1 MRRTRSGRLAELRG
15 AWPRCGN
22 STRVTERRLEDM
34 DKAIPLALLASVFTA
49 TSSVCQRL
57 GARDSQPSGVDVW
70 LLFRLARRPVWLL
83 GVASMILGFLFQV
96 AALHYGALALV
107 QPILAL
113 ELLFVFGYMAIM
125 SRTVRRRDWL
135 AAAAMS
141 SGLGLFLFAASPHGG
156 RQHAPAS
163 LWLLAGLLTL
173 AVVLAGL
180 ALAFGL
186 KRRIARSESQRA
198 AILGALTGIS
208 WGFVAAVIKEFS
220 YHLDDGIAA
229 VFTNWSVYV
238 LIGAGA
244 ASLLLASHALA
255 AGPLAASQPG
265 FTILDPLA
273 ASLLGLF
280 LFSEHFQAATEDLAL
295 EALAL
300 ALLVAGVSALSHSH
314 LIVGEDGARPVGEA
328 SDSRA
333 IRERTSPG

>member
-1 MRRTRSGRLAELRG
+1 ME
-15 AWPRCGN
+15 
-22 STRVTERRLEDM
+22 
-34 DKAIPLALLASVFTA
+34 KAIPLALLASVFTA

-57 GARDSQPSGVDVW
+57 GARDSQPSGLDVW
-70 LLFRLARRPVWLL
+70 LVFRLARRPIWLL
-83 GVASMILGFLFQV
+83 GIASMIMGFVFQV

-113 ELLFVFGYMAIM
+113 ELLFVFGYMAFLG
-125 SRTVRRRDWL
+125 SRIVRRRDWL

-141 SGLGLFLFAASPHGG
+141 AGLGLFLFAASPQGG

-163 LWLLAGLLTL
+163 LWLLAGLLTFG
-173 AVVLAGL
+173 VVLVGL
-180 ALAFGL
+180 AAAFGL
-186 KRRIARSESQRA
+186 HRRSPRSEPQRA
-198 AILGALTGIS
+198 AILGAMTGIS

-220 YHLDDGIAA
+220 YHLSGGLTG

-238 LIGAGA
+238 LVGAGA

-273 ASLLGLF
+273 ASLLGIF
-280 LFSEHFQAATEDLAL
+280 LFGEHFQSATEDLAL

-300 ALLVAGVSALSHSH
+300 ALLVAGVTALSHSH
-314 LIVGEDGARPVGEA
+314 LIVGEDGGKPAGETNEA
-328 SDSRA
+328 RA
-333 IRERTSPG
+333 IRERPSTG

>member
-1 MRRTRSGRLAELRG
+1 
-15 AWPRCGN
+15 
-22 STRVTERRLEDM
+22 M
-34 DKAIPLALLASVFTA
+34 DKAIALALAASVCTA

-57 GARDSQPSGVDVW
+57 GAKGSQADGLDVW
-70 LLFRLARRPVWLL
+70 LLFRLARRPIWLL
-83 GVASMILGFLFQV
+83 GIASMILGFFFQV
-96 AALHYGALALV
+96 TALHYGALALV

-113 ELLFVFGYMAIM
+113 ELLFVFGYMAILG

-141 SGLGLFLFAASPHGG
+141 AGLGLFLFAASPSGG
-156 RQHAPAS
+156 RAYAPAS
-163 LWLLAGLLTL
+163 LWLLSGLITL

-180 ALAFGL
+180 AFAFGL
-186 KRRIARSESQRA
+186 GRRPSPSPSGRA
-198 AILGALTGIS
+198 AILGATTGVA

-220 YHLDDGIAA
+220 SHLGDGAYAI
-229 VFTNWSVYV
+229 FTNWSVYV

-273 ASLLGLF
+273 ASLLGMF
-280 LFSEHFQAATEDLAL
+280 LFGEHFQAATEDLAW

-300 ALLVAGVSALSHSH
+300 ALLVAGVTALSHSH
-314 LIVGEDGARPVGEA
+314 LIDGEDDRRPAGEA
-328 SDSRA
+328 SWQSAGAD
-333 IRERTSPG
+333 PV

>member
-1 MRRTRSGRLAELRG
+1 ME
-15 AWPRCGN
+15 
-22 STRVTERRLEDM
+22 
-34 DKAIPLALLASVFTA
+34 KAIPLALLASVFTA

-57 GARDSQPSGVDVW
+57 GARDTQPTSLDVW
-70 LLFRLARRPVWLL
+70 LLFRLARRPIWLA
-83 GVASMILGFLFQV
+83 GIASMILGFVFQLT
-96 AALHYGALALV
+96 ALHYGALALV

-113 ELLFVFGYMAIM
+113 ELLFVFGYMAVLS

-141 SGLGLFLFAASPHGG
+141 AGLGLFLFAASPSGG

-163 LWLLAGLLTL
+163 LWLLAGLVTI
-173 AVVLAGL
+173 AVVIAGI
-180 ALAFGL
+180 AAAFGL
-186 KRRIARSESQRA
+186 RHRRSPASGAQRA
-198 AILGALTGIS
+198 AVLGSVTGVA

-220 YHLDDGIAA
+220 SHLDDGAA
-229 VFTNWSVYV
+229 AIFSNWSVYV
-238 LIGAGA
+238 LLGAGA

-280 LFSEHFQAATEDLAL
+280 LFGEHFQAGTADLAF

-314 LIVGEDGARPVGEA
+314 LIDGEDDARATADPAADSPAARALGSAATDFPGPGAAP
-328 SDSRA
+328 S
-333 IRERTSPG
+333 

>member
-1 MRRTRSGRLAELRG
+1 
-15 AWPRCGN
+15 
-22 STRVTERRLEDM
+22 VTERRLEDM

-83 GVASMILGFLFQV
+83 GVASMILGFVFQV

-156 RQHAPAS
+156 RQHAPPS

-180 ALAFGL
+180 SLAFGL

-220 YHLDDGIAA
+220 YHLDGGITN

-280 LFSEHFQAATEDLAL
+280 LFGEHFQAATEDLAL

-328 SDSRA
+328 SDARA

>member
-1 MRRTRSGRLAELRG
+1 
-15 AWPRCGN
+15 
-22 STRVTERRLEDM
+22 M
-34 DKAIPLALLASVFTA
+34 DKAIPLALAASLCTA

-57 GARDSQPSGVDVW
+57 GARDSQPAGLDPW
-70 LLFRLARRPVWLL
+70 LLFRLARRPIWLV
-83 GVASMILGFLFQV
+83 GIASMILGFAFQLT
-96 AALHYGALALV
+96 ALHYGALALV

-113 ELLFVFGYMAIM
+113 ELLFVFGYMALLGA
-125 SRTVRRRDWL
+125 RTVKRRDWL

-141 SGLGLFLFAASPHGG
+141 AGLALFLFAASPSGG
-156 RQHAPAS
+156 RQHAPAG
-163 LWLLAGLLTL
+163 LWLLAGLATV
-173 AVVLAGL
+173 AVVFVGL

-186 KRRIARSESQRA
+186 GRRPSASGAHRA
-198 AILGALTGIS
+198 AILGAVTGVA

-220 YHLDDGIAA
+220 YHLGNGLAG
-229 VFTNWSVYV
+229 VFSNWSVYV

-280 LFSEHFQAATEDLAL
+280 LFGEHFQAGSVDLAI

-300 ALLVAGVSALSHSH
+300 ALLVSGVSALSHSH
-314 LIVGEDGARPVGEA
+314 LIAGEEDEQPAGAAQAAVHSGPLVALDGPAPDQRGNADP
-328 SDSRA
+328 
-333 IRERTSPG
+333 PGQQQPGSCRSTG